1 MMNLWRLS
9 LLAATVL
16 LLVGPGVA
24 AAAPALTPAPTPSVP
39 LELQPW
45 IDWVKGVELPPG
57 ECRQVDE
64 TMVCVWPTR
73 LALNVSKSGGTF
85 ELEVT
90 AHDAESVLLPGD
102 DSVWPQ
108 DIRVDGKPAVVVDV
122 EGAPSVRLAVG
133 RHKVSGVF
141 LWSEVPDS
149 LAVPPEIALVDLKR
163 DGKAVAFPARQ
174 EGLLR
179 LLDDDEVA
187 EEEAEPEADAAAKRP
202 RPWRTR
208 CASRSR
214 GGSATACR
222 SRS

>member
-90 AHDAESVLLPGD
+90 AHDAESVLCGRGSDHGGAGD
-102 DSVWPQ
+102 WERLWRYADRERQGRSNLVLFLGPCLG
-108 DIRVDGKPAVVVDV
+108 RPRGCP
-122 EGAPSVRLAVG
+122 EPSYSWDCAG
-133 RHKVSGVF
+133 RARGV
-141 LWSEVPDS
+141 PT
-149 LAVPPEIALVDLKR
+149 
-163 DGKAVAFPARQ
+163 
-174 EGLLR
+174 
-179 LLDDDEVA
+179 
-187 EEEAEPEADAAAKRP
+187 AAAVLQGMP
-202 RPWRTR
+202 
-208 CASRSR
+208 
-214 GGSATACR
+214 
-222 SRS
+222 